1 MPRYIIDEAK
11 LEANLQVLAL
21 VRERAGVKILLAQKA
36 FSCFKLYPLVAK
48 YLDGATASG
57 LFEARLAHEEMPGK
71 ENHVFAPAFR
81 AEDMPEL
88 LRVVNHIVFNSP
100 RQVEKFSAMARA
112 AGVSVGLRVN
122 PEVSV
127 ATTPAYDPCRLGS
140 RLGVTREGLD
150 AAWGGS
156 QFTATDDSDAINCVP
171 PVTDAQ
177 ERVPPIDGL
186 HFHCLCEQGVEELR
200 KVLAGFEAKFG
211 DLLPQMKWVNFGGG
225 HHITRA
231 DYDVDGLV
239 ELLLDFRRRYPHLTV
254 YLEPGEAV
262 ALDAGTLEATV
273 LEIQPPGADG
283 ISNAILDVSA
293 ACHMPDVLEMPYTP
307 RCGVEKLRGCDV
319 ERLRGCDVEKLRGC
333 DVERLRGCDVEKLR
347 GCDVEKLRGY
357 DVEKLRGCD
366 VEKEKNSTL
375 QRLNASTPQHP
386 NASTS
391 QRLNTSTL
399 QRLNTSTSQRL
410 NASTPQHH
418 YYRFG
423 GPTCLAGDVIGTYS
437 FPRPLAEGDTVV
449 FEDMAIYSMVKNNT
463 FNGMPLPDIAV
474 RRKSGEIEVLRSF
487 GYADFKMRL
496 G

>member
-1 MPRYIIDEAK
+1 MPRYIVDEVALRRN
-11 LEANLQVLAL
+11 LEILAS
-21 VRERAGVKILLAQKA
+21 VRERAGVNILLAQKA
-36 FSCFKLYPLVAK
+36 FSCFELYPLVAR
-48 YLDGATASG
+48 YLDGTTASG

-81 AEDMPEL
+81 AEDMSEL
-88 LRVVNHIVFNSP
+88 LRVVNHIVFNSS
-100 RQVEKFSAMARA
+100 RQVEKFGEMARA

-127 ATTPAYDPCRLGS
+127 ATTPAYDPCRPGS
-140 RLGVTREGLD
+140 RLGVTRGELD
-150 AAWGGS
+150 AVWGGS

-171 PVTDAQ
+171 PVADAQ

-211 DLLPQMKWVNFGGG
+211 DLLPRMKWVNFGGG

-239 ELLLDFRRRYPHLTV
+239 ALLLDFRQRYSHLTV

-262 ALDAGTLEATV
+262 ALNAGTLEATV
-273 LEIQPPGADG
+273 LETQPPGADG

-307 RCGVEKLRGCDV
+307 RVSGASPLSGPAALSGASPLSVASRLSSEGTLRPDGPHSAAGALSP
-319 ERLRGCDVEKLRGC
+319 EGALRPEGPFKYL
-333 DVERLRGCDVEKLR
+333 
-347 GCDVEKLRGY
+347 
-357 DVEKLRGCD
+357 
-366 VEKEKNSTL
+366 
-375 QRLNASTPQHP
+375 
-386 NASTS
+386 
-391 QRLNTSTL
+391 
-399 QRLNTSTSQRL
+399 
-410 NASTPQHH
+410 
-418 YYRFG
+418 YRFG

-437 FPRPLAEGDTVV
+437 FPQPLAEGDTVV

-463 FNGMPLPDIAV
+463 FNGMPLPSIAV
-474 RRKSGEIEVLRSF
+474 RRMDGTVETLRDF
-487 GYADFKMRL
+487 GYDDFKRRL

>member
-1 MPRYIIDEAK
+1 MPRYIVDEVALRRN
-11 LEANLQVLAL
+11 LEILAS
-21 VRERAGVKILLAQKA
+21 VRERAGVNILLAQKA
-36 FSCFKLYPLVAK
+36 FSCFELYPLVAR
-48 YLDGATASG
+48 YLDGTTASG

-100 RQVEKFSAMARA
+100 RQVEKFGEMARA

-127 ATTPAYDPCRLGS
+127 ATTPAYDPCRPGS
-140 RLGVTREGLD
+140 RLGVTRGELD
-150 AAWGGS
+150 AVWGGA

-171 PVTDAQ
+171 PVADAQ

-211 DLLPQMKWVNFGGG
+211 DLLPRMKWVNFGGG

-262 ALDAGTLEATV
+262 ALNAGTLEATV

-307 RCGVEKLRGCDV
+307 RVTGADAINCVPPAADAQ
-319 ERLRGCDVEKLRGC
+319 ERVPPADC
-333 DVERLRGCDVEKLR
+333 
-347 GCDVEKLRGY
+347 
-357 DVEKLRGCD
+357 
-366 VEKEKNSTL
+366 
-375 QRLNASTPQHP
+375 P
-386 NASTS
+386 TS
-391 QRLNTSTL
+391 DAACRTSHVACPPS
-399 QRLNTSTSQRL
+399 N
-410 NASTPQHH
+410 HV
-418 YYRFG
+418 YRFG

-437 FPRPLAEGDTVV
+437 FPQPLAEGDRVV

-463 FNGMPLPDIAV
+463 FNGMALPSIAV
-474 RRKSGEIEVLRSF
+474 RRMDGTVETLRDF
-487 GYADFKMRL
+487 GYDDFKRRL

>member
-11 LEANLQVLAL
+11 LEANLQVLAS

-36 FSCFKLYPLVAK
+36 FSCFELYPLVAK

-81 AEDMPEL
+81 AEDMTEL

-100 RQVEKFSAMARA
+100 RQVEKFGAQARA

-127 ATTPAYDPCRLGS
+127 ATTPAYDPCRPGS
-140 RLGVTREGLD
+140 RLGTTRG
-150 AAWGGS
+150 AWESYCS
-156 QFTATDDSDAINCVP
+156 QISIATNVHKLQMSIPSLV
-171 PVTDAQ
+171 
-177 ERVPPIDGL
+177 DGL

-200 KVLAGFEAKFG
+200 KVLAGFEEKFG
-211 DLLPQMKWVNFGGG
+211 DLLPQMKWVSFGGG

-239 ELLLDFRRRYPHLTV
+239 ELLLDFKRRHPHLTV

-307 RCGVEKLRGCDV
+307 RVQMENVKCKKESDV
-319 ERLRGCDVEKLRGC
+319 SGAC
-333 DVERLRGCDVEKLR
+333 
-347 GCDVEKLRGY
+347 Y
-357 DVEKLRGCD
+357 
-366 VEKEKNSTL
+366 
-375 QRLNASTPQHP
+375 A
-386 NASTS
+386 
-391 QRLNTSTL
+391 
-399 QRLNTSTSQRL
+399 
-410 NASTPQHH
+410 
-418 YYRFG
+418 YRFG
-423 GPTCLAGDVIGTYS
+423 GPTCLAGDEIGTYT
-437 FPRPLAEGDTVV
+437 FPHPLAEGDRVV

-463 FNGMPLPDIAV
+463 FNGMPLPDIAI
-474 RRKSGEIEVLRSF
+474 RRASGEVETIRRF
-487 GYADFKMRL
+487 GYADFAGRL

>member
-11 LEANLQVLAL
+11 LEANLKILAS

-36 FSCFKLYPLVAK
+36 FSCFELYPLVAK

-100 RQVEKFSAMARA
+100 RQVEKFGAMARA

-127 ATTPAYDPCRLGS
+127 ATTPAYDPCRPGS
-140 RLGVTREGLD
+140 RLGTTRG
-150 AAWGGS
+150 AWESYCS
-156 QFTATDDSDAINCVP
+156 QISIATNVHKSQMSIPSLV
-171 PVTDAQ
+171 
-177 ERVPPIDGL
+177 DGL

-200 KVLAGFEAKFG
+200 KVLAGFEEKFG

-239 ELLLDFRRRYPHLTV
+239 ELLLNFKRRHPHLTV

-307 RCGVEKLRGCDV
+307 RVQMENVKCKMEND
-319 ERLRGCDVEKLRGC
+319 
-333 DVERLRGCDVEKLR
+333 
-347 GCDVEKLRGY
+347 
-357 DVEKLRGCD
+357 
-366 VEKEKNSTL
+366 
-375 QRLNASTPQHP
+375 ASG
-386 NASTS
+386 ASYT
-391 QRLNTSTL
+391 
-399 QRLNTSTSQRL
+399 
-410 NASTPQHH
+410 
-418 YYRFG
+418 YRFG
-423 GPTCLAGDVIGTYS
+423 GPTCLAGDEIGTYT
-437 FPRPLAEGDTVV
+437 FPHPLAEGDRVV

-463 FNGMPLPDIAV
+463 FNGMPLPSIAV
-474 RRKSGEIEVLRSF
+474 RRIDGTVETLKAF
-487 GYADFKMRL
+487 GYADFKCRL